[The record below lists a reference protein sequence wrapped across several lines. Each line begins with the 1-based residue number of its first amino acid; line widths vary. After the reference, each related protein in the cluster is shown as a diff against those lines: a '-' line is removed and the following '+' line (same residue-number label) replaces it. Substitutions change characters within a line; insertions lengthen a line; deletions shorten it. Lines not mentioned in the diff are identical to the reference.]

1 MVQFKLYLIMKR
13 NEPPKQRG
21 ITMAIRSTTNGNT
34 TTSYAGMV
42 VYRGYETV
50 QVMSDVWEQWAYAIV
65 FDPIA
70 NEEKKIY
77 AGSGWW
83 EADVD
88 ACPELMAKYKAF
100 KENERRHIKAVQLWG
115 EHNRNITAAHT
126 LSITLQEL
134 KKLNRT
140 YSGRLYEGCWD
151 LLKTKK
157 FRSTFRASLAN
168 QLRTWLSEKEN
179 KFQYPFSRRQEEC
192 VMPYSRW

>member
-50 QVMSDVWEQWAYAIV
+50 QVMSDVCEQWAYAIV

-134 KKLNRT
+134 KKLHRT
-140 YSGRLYEGCWD
+140 YSGRIYDGCWD

-179 KFQYPFSRRQEEC
+179 KFPYPFSRRQEEC

>member
-21 ITMAIRSTTNGNT
+21 ITMAIRSTLNGNT
-34 TTSYAGMV
+34 TTSYVGMV
-42 VYRGYETV
+42 VRTGYETV
-50 QVMSDVWEQWAYAIV
+50 QIMSDVWEQWFYATV

-70 NEEKKIY
+70 NVEKKIHTHS
-77 AGSGWW
+77 A
-83 EADVD
+83 EVD
-88 ACPELMAKYKAF
+88 ASPELMAKYEAF
-100 KENERRHIKAVQLWG
+100 KENERRHYKACQLWG

-126 LSITLQEL
+126 LSISLQEL

-140 YSGRLYEGCWD
+140 YSGRLYDGCWD

-179 KFQYPFSRRQEEC
+179 KFPYPFSRRQEEC